1 MLSVRI
7 LPKTSL
13 LVAILVAV
21 LTNGLTPT
29 QLFAYDEYT
38 PPTFVHAMVG
48 AAKFSEDDLT
58 FPETSDGTSTS
69 SNDLSTMPYLGM
81 AFQYPLHGE
90 NSQIGVDGSFLFGW
104 RSKSTRVRGGN
115 GHLAISIDSSLWLTD
130 LSMGVFV
137 KHTFFNRLRTY
148 VAAGPA
154 MMFGGYSEDTEE
166 DDDSQPELRDEYSN
180 SESEFGVGAYV
191 RGGFDYLMSSNA
203 YIGVCVRGLQTN
215 IEFDDAPDA
224 SSGLSGVQGF
234 VTFSRHF

>member
-1 MLSVRI
+1 MLSTRALSAI
-7 LPKTSL
+7 SL
-13 LVAILVAV
+13 IVAFLA
-21 LTNGLTPT
+21 GCLTPT

-104 RSKSTRVRGGN
+104 RSKSTRVRSGN

-130 LSMGVFV
+130 LSMGLFV
-137 KHTFFNRLRTY
+137 KHTFFNRFRTY

-166 DDDSQPELRDEYSN
+166 DDSQTEKNEKFSN
-180 SESEFGVGAYV
+180 SESAFGVGAYA
-191 RGGFDYLMSSNA
+191 RGGFDYLVSSNA